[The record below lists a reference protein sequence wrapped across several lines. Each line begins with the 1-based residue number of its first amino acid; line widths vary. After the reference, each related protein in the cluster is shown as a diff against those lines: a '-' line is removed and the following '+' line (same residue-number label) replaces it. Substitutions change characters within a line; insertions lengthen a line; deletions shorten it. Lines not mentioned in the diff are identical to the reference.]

1 MKRTL
6 CALSVVSLL
15 LAACAGTRPAPVEDR
30 TTAGTPPS
38 SAATPAAAG
47 TTPAALAAR
56 SGFHIVSKG
65 ETLYGIA
72 LEYGQDWRDLV
83 AWNKL
88 DNPNLIR
95 IGQELRVSPPE
106 GTVETRPV
114 PGAGAVESRP
124 LDAPV
129 APAQQPAQAAPPDA
143 ANSAQLK
150 REPRGGVEA
159 YSEAALAR
167 LKGAPVATAPAT
179 ATPPAPAPTATAA
192 PAPTVPAAGA
202 PDATRSEEGLDW
214 SWPAQGRIIGRFGE
228 GSNKGV
234 DVGGKTGDP
243 VLAAAGGRVV
253 YAGEAMRG
261 YGKLVIIKHDNTY
274 LSAYAHNSRILVQ
287 ERDSVKRGQ
296 KIAELGDTDTE
307 AGKPRLHFEIRRQG
321 KPVDPLKYLPPR

>member
-114 PGAGAVESRP
+114 LGAGAVESRP

-179 ATPPAPAPTATAA
+179 ATPPAPAPAATAA

>member
-47 TTPAALAAR
+47 TTPASPAAR

-114 PGAGAVESRP
+114 LGAGAVESRP